1 MRFVFRKTPPVSLRS
16 TAPSK
21 MGPLARPETLPPPP
35 KAVPL
40 GKVAATKGSR
50 RKGSLPPSAKNCIF
64 CKFVLDNRPTFRYN
78 RARSRGKTPH
88 ELERSWPGSSGGKS
102 TSLSRRGSSVRA
114 RSGSPFAAI
123 AQLVE
128 RILGKDEVSSSNLD
142 SSSKG
147 KHLEVSGLRG
157 VFCLSF
163 QPHRKNTAAQLCG
176 GIFHSSPSGIFSASS
191 RYSVSVCCS
200 ICCSVQ
206 SSCTAP
212 LRSSE

>member
-1 MRFVFRKTPPVSLRS
+1 MTFPFASAIIIKHSANVYRGIAQLVEQRSPKPRAVSSKLTTPAMTHRFFGTCAFCFLVKLPQSSLRS

-88 ELERSWPGSSGGKS
+88 ELERSWPGSSVG
-102 TSLSRRGSSVRA
+102 
-114 RSGSPFAAI
+114 
-123 AQLVE
+123 
-128 RILGKDEVSSSNLD
+128 
-142 SSSKG
+142 
-147 KHLEVSGLRG
+147 
-157 VFCLSF
+157 
-163 QPHRKNTAAQLCG
+163 
-176 GIFHSSPSGIFSASS
+176 
-191 RYSVSVCCS
+191 
-200 ICCSVQ
+200 
-206 SSCTAP
+206 
-212 LRSSE
+212 